1 MLVGNVSDDAGDV
14 TGNAVVT
21 GWWCIRWYFI
31 SIFIYLEGLKYE
43 SAF

>member
-21 GWWCIRWYFI
+21 EAGDVSGGTSFQSSFI
-31 SIFIYLEGLKYE
+31 
-43 SAF
+43 